1 MWMEVAVA
9 AIIAVVTA
17 TAVATAVLFCIY
29 RLITLLGDPVNAK
42 MEAVIDED
50 KAEQLKDMSAKLDK
64 RWAKLEER
72 EKAERPWGQ
81 DDPLINALGRLRYFF
96 VSPGRKAGSSVT
108 GWPGRP
114 LSTAS
119 SSAIIASG
127 PRRTMRD
134 ITIQPAGKMMA

>member
-50 KAEQLKDMSAKLDK
+50 KAEQLKDMSAKLAK

-72 EKAERPWGQ
+72 EKSERPWGQ
-81 DDPLINALGRLRYFF
+81 DDPLINALGRLRYFYRGLRRH
-96 VSPGRKAGSSVT
+96 VHAGVN
-108 GWPGRP
+108 PV
-114 LSTAS
+114 
-119 SSAIIASG
+119 
-127 PRRTMRD
+127 
-134 ITIQPAGKMMA
+134 